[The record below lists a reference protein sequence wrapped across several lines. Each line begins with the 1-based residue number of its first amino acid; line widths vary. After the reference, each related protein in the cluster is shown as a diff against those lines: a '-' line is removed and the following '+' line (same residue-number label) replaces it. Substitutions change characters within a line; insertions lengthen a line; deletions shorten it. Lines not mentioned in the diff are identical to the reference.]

1 MYILLS
7 YFKVLESSFV
17 VGLGVLQVASG
28 KNHYVAIG
36 HV

>member
-17 VGLGVLQVASG
+17 VGVLQVALG